1 MIYNIIS
8 PSLLGEGSGSGKKKK
23 KYINKLIIKEMA
35 ELKSIKDRV
44 MKALERVRPYL
55 QSDGGDI
62 DLIDVTDDMTVKVKL
77 TGACHGCPYSMQT
90 LKAGVEQAIMK
101 EVPEIKRV
109 ISA

>member
-1 MIYNIIS
+1 MTEI
-8 PSLLGEGSGSGKKKK
+8 
-23 KYINKLIIKEMA
+23 
-35 ELKSIKDRV
+35 KSIKDRV
-44 MKALERVRPYL
+44 IKALEKIRPYL

-62 DLIDVTDDMTVKVKL
+62 ELLEVTDDFSVKVKL

-90 LKAGVEQAIMK
+90 LKAGVEQAIIK

>member
-1 MIYNIIS
+1 
-8 PSLLGEGSGSGKKKK
+8 
-23 KYINKLIIKEMA
+23 MA
-35 ELKSIKDRV
+35 ELLSIKERV
-44 MKALERVRPYL
+44 AKALERVRPYL

-62 DLIDVTDDMTVKVKL
+62 DLLDVTDDMTVKVKL

>member
-1 MIYNIIS
+1 MS
-8 PSLLGEGSGSGKKKK
+8 ESKF
-23 KYINKLIIKEMA
+23 IKE
-35 ELKSIKDRV
+35 RV
-44 MKALERVRPYL
+44 VKALERVRPYL

-62 DLIDVTDDMTVKVKL
+62 ELIEVADDMSVKVKL

-109 ISA
+109 ISI

>member
-1 MIYNIIS
+1 MTNTTS
-8 PSLLGEGSGSGKKKK
+8 
-23 KYINKLIIKEMA
+23 IKE
-35 ELKSIKDRV
+35 RV
-44 MKALERVRPYL
+44 LKALERIRPYL

-62 DLIDVTDDMTVKVKL
+62 EFVDVTDDMTVKIKL
-77 TGACHGCPYSMQT
+77 TGACHGCPYSIQT

>member
-1 MIYNIIS
+1 MPEI
-8 PSLLGEGSGSGKKKK
+8 
-23 KYINKLIIKEMA
+23 
-35 ELKSIKDRV
+35 KSIKDRV
-44 MKALERVRPYL
+44 MTALERVRPYL

-77 TGACHGCPYSMQT
+77 TGACQGCPYSMQT

-109 ISA
+109 ISS